1 MKFYRIAI
9 HVLLTFVTIFAL
21 AQSKAPQHDIFDRL
35 LKENV
40 LEDGRVNYKGFIKDS
55 VLFNQYLTT
64 LSKNPPNETWSTNE
78 QKAFWI
84 NVYNAFTIKLII
96 DNYPMKSIKDLG
108 GSLYKVN
115 TAWDIQ
121 FIKIGNDTYD
131 LNNVEHGKLR
141 REYNDPRVH
150 FVLVCAAKSCP
161 KLLNEAYSASK
172 LDAQMDKAAK
182 DFLKNSNK
190 NKITPNK
197 IEISSLFKWYK
208 GDFTNDGSLINF
220 LNQYAPLKINASAS
234 ISYLDYDWSLNDWP

>member
-1 MKFYRIAI
+1 MKFKGTIFP
-9 HVLLTFVTIFAL
+9 VLLTFITTFVFA
-21 AQSKAPQHDIFDRL
+21 QGKAPSHDIFDKL

-55 VLFNQYLTT
+55 VMLNKYLAL
-64 LSKNPPNETWSTNE
+64 LSKNPPDRTWSTNE

-96 DNYPMKSIKDLG
+96 DNYPVKSIKDLG

-121 FIKIGNDTYD
+121 FIKIADETYD
-131 LNNVEHGKLR
+131 LNNVEHAKLR
-141 REYNDPRVH
+141 RAFNDPRIH

-161 KLLNEAYSASK
+161 KLLNESYVAAK

-182 DFLKNSNK
+182 DFLKNKEK
-190 NKITPNK
+190 NKITPGK

-208 GDFTNDGSLINF
+208 GDFTNNGSLIDF
-220 LNQYAPLKINASAS
+220 LNKYATVKIDANAS